1 MSSSQPPSRET
12 WKSQFGFIL
21 AAVGSAIGL
30 GNIWRF
36 SYMVYDNGG
45 GAFLIPYL
53 VALFTVGIPLMILE
67 FCLGHRY
74 KASAPLAFAKIHP
87 KWEWIGWWSV
97 IFVMFGIA
105 LYYSVVIAWCL
116 DYLFLSVS
124 LAWGSDANAYFF
136 GEFLHVTEGP
146 HDLGGIRLPIL
157 LGLLVIWIL
166 NWGIVY
172 RGIQRGIE
180 LANKIFMPLLFGLTA
195 ILVFW
200 SLSLEGA
207 SIGLKAYLM
216 PDFSALLKP
225 KVWIDAFSQIFF
237 TLSLGFGIMIA
248 YASYLPERAN
258 LTRNAFLT
266 ALINCGFSLV
276 SGVAVFSLLGYMALE
291 TQQPIEK
298 VVTQSIGLA
307 FVAYPK
313 ALSLLPGGPVFGV
326 LFFASL
332 VVAGLSSSVSIIEA
346 FTAAAVDK
354 FSWNRRRVVTSV
366 SVLGFLGGMIFTT
379 RGGLFW
385 LDIVDHFL
393 THFGLIAVGVLE
405 AALVSWFF
413 PIEVLRSHINAVS
426 EMKLG
431 RSWSFLI
438 QYFSPAVLSL
448 IILVDL
454 FKELQAP
461 YGGYSWAA
469 LALIG
474 LDWLILSILAAL
486 FLSRKTW
493 KPLSAHALM
502 TEALETQDPG
512 GKG

>member
-1 MSSSQPPSRET
+1 MPANPSPSREV

-74 KASAPLAFAKIHP
+74 KASAPLAFARVHP

-97 IFVMFGIA
+97 VFVMFGIV
-105 LYYSVVIAWCL
+105 LYYSVIISWCL
-116 DYLFLSVS
+116 NYLFLSIS
-124 LAWGSDANAYFF
+124 LAWGNDANAYFF
-136 GEFLHVTEGP
+136 GEFLKVSDGP
-146 HDLGGIRLPIL
+146 HEIGALQLPIL
-157 LGLLVIWIL
+157 LGLVVIWVL

-180 LANKIFMPLLFGLTA
+180 LANKIFMPLLFTLTT
-195 ILVFW
+195 ILVLW
-200 SLSLEGA
+200 SVTLEGA
-207 SIGLKAYLM
+207 SIGLKAYLS
-216 PDFSALLKP
+216 PDFTALLKP

-248 YASYLPERAN
+248 YASYLPKQAN

-266 ALINCGFSLV
+266 ALINCGFSLF
-276 SGVAVFSLLGYMALE
+276 SGVAVFSLLGYMALQ

-307 FVAYPK
+307 FVAYPT
-313 ALSLLPGGPVFGV
+313 ALSLLPGGAFFGV

-332 VVAGLSSSVSIIEA
+332 VVAGLSSSISIIEA

-354 FSWNRRRVVTSV
+354 FTWDRRRVVTSI
-366 SVLGFLGGMIFTT
+366 SVLGFLGGIIFTT

-385 LDIVDHFL
+385 LDIVDHYL
-393 THFGLIAVGVLE
+393 THFGLIAVGILE
-405 AALVSWFF
+405 AVLVSWLF
-413 PIEVLRSHINAVS
+413 PIEVLRTHINAVS
-426 EMKLG
+426 KMKLG
-431 RSWSFLI
+431 AWWPFLI
-438 QYFSPAVLSL
+438 KYLAPVVLSL

-454 FKELQAP
+454 FNEFQKA
-461 YGGYSWAA
+461 YGGYSWVA
-469 LALIG
+469 LVLIG
-474 LDWLILSILAAL
+474 LDWLILTILAAL
-486 FLSRKTW
+486 LLSRKAW
-493 KPLSAHALM
+493 KRSVVPSSACK
-502 TEALETQDPG
+502 D
-512 GKG
+512 